1 MNNEYGK
8 YNKETILL
16 SLDTSSTK
24 TGWAIFGNGIYEESG
39 VLDWSHVKETE
50 DRLLIMYIDI
60 IQLINKYEP
69 DILVIEKDIVGSG
82 KRQNMSTIN
91 TLVKLIG
98 GIWAYCVQL
107 NMDTPMNLPT
117 GEFIIFYVEYTPSE
131 WRSLVGINA
140 RKRDD
145 CKAASIKLIKDIYN
159 KDVDDNEADA
169 INIGQAY
176 INEWAEEE

>member
-1 MNNEYGK
+1 MNE
-8 YNKETILL
+8 NKEVTLL

-24 TGWAIFGNGIYEESG
+24 TGWAVFKNGIYKESG
-39 VLDWSHVKETE
+39 VLDWSHIKDNTE
-50 DRLLIMYIDI
+50 DRLQIMYIDI
-60 IQLINKYEP
+60 IQHIQKYEP

-107 NMDTPMNLPT
+107 NMSTPMNLPT

-145 CKAASIKLIKDIYN
+145 CKTASIKLIKDMYG

-176 INEWAEEE
+176 INEWSEEE

>member
-107 NMDTPMNLPT
+107 NMDTPMNFPA
-117 GEFIIFYVEYTPSE
+117 GEFNIFYVEYTPSE
-131 WRSLVGINA
+131 WRSLVGITA
-140 RKRDD
+140 RKRED
-145 CKAASIKLIKDIYN
+145 CKAASIKRIKDIYN
-159 KDVDDNEADA
+159 IDVDDNEADA
-169 INIGQAY
+169 INIGEAY
-176 INEWAEEE
+176 INEWG

>member
-98 GIWAYCVQL
+98 GVWAYCIQL
-107 NMDTPMNLPT
+107 NMDTPMNFPA
-117 GEFIIFYVEYTPSE
+117 GEFNIFYVEYTPSE
-131 WRSLVGINA
+131 WRSLVGITA
-140 RKRDD
+140 RKRED
-145 CKAASIKLIKDIYN
+145 CKAASIKRIKDIYN
-159 KDVDDNEADA
+159 IDVDDNEADA
-169 INIGQAY
+169 INIGEAY
-176 INEWAEEE
+176 INEWG

>member
-1 MNNEYGK
+1 MNNKYGK

-24 TGWAIFGNGIYEESG
+24 TGWAIFGNGVYEESG

-107 NMDTPMNLPT
+107 NMDTPMDFQT
-117 GEFIIFYVEYTPSE
+117 GEFNVFYVEYTPSE
-131 WRSLVGINA
+131 WRKLVGITA

-145 CKAASIKLIKDIYN
+145 CKAASIKIIKDTYD

-176 INEWAEEE
+176 INDWSQEG

>member
-98 GIWAYCVQL
+98 GVWAYCIQL
-107 NMDTPMNLPT
+107 NMDTPMNLPA
-117 GEFIIFYVEYTPSE
+117 GEFNIFYVEYTPSE
-131 WRSLVGINA
+131 WRSLVGITA
-140 RKRDD
+140 RKRED
-145 CKAASIKLIKDIYN
+145 CKAASIKRIKDIYN
-159 KDVDDNEADA
+159 IDVDDNEADA
-169 INIGQAY
+169 INIGEAY
-176 INEWAEEE
+176 INEWG

>member
-8 YNKETILL
+8 YNNETTLL

-24 TGWAIFGNGIYEESG
+24 TGWAIFKNGIYKESG
-39 VLDWSHVKETE
+39 VLNWSHVKETE
-50 DRLLIMYIDI
+50 DRLLLMYIDI
-60 IQLINKYEP
+60 IQHIDKYEP

-98 GIWAYCVQL
+98 GVWAYCIQL
-107 NMDTPMNLPT
+107 NMDTPMNFQT
-117 GEFIIFYVEYTPSE
+117 GEFNIFYIEYTPSE
-131 WRSLVGINA
+131 WRKLVGIIA
-140 RKRDD
+140 HKRDE
-145 CKAASIKLIKDIYN
+145 CKAASIKIIKDTYN
-159 KDVDDNEADA
+159 IDVDDNEADA

-176 INEWAEEE
+176 INDWSQEE

>member
-1 MNNEYGK
+1 MNYEYGK

-16 SLDTSSTK
+16 SLDTSSAK
-24 TGWAIFGNGIYEESG
+24 TGWAIFENGIYEESG

-69 DILVIEKDIVGSG
+69 NILVIEKDIVGSG

-107 NMDTPMNLPT
+107 NMDTPMNFQT
-117 GEFIIFYVEYTPSE
+117 GEFNVYYVEYTPSE
-131 WRSLVGINA
+131 WRKLVGITA

-145 CKAASIKLIKDIYN
+145 CKTASIKRIKDIYN
-159 KDVDDNEADA
+159 LDVDDNEADA
-169 INIGQAY
+169 INIGEAY
-176 INEWAEEE
+176 INEWG

>member
-1 MNNEYGK
+1 MKE
-8 YNKETILL
+8 NKEVTLL

-24 TGWAIFGNGIYEESG
+24 TGWAVFKNGKYKESG
-39 VLDWSHVKETE
+39 VLDWSRIKETE
-50 DRLLIMYIDI
+50 DRLQIMYIDI
-60 IQLINKYEP
+60 IQHIQKYEP
-69 DILVIEKDIVGSG
+69 DILVVEKDIVGSG

-117 GEFIIFYVEYTPSE
+117 GEFIIFYKEYTPSE
-131 WRSLVGINA
+131 WRSLVGITT

-145 CKAASIKLIKDIYN
+145 CKAASIKRIKEVYNLDI
-159 KDVDDNEADA
+159 DDNEADA
-169 INIGQAY
+169 INIGDAY
-176 INEWAEEE
+176 INEWSNEE

>member
-98 GIWAYCVQL
+98 GVWAYCVQL
-107 NMDTPMNLPT
+107 NMDTPMDFQI
-117 GEFIIFYVEYTPSE
+117 GEFNVYYVEYTPSE
-131 WRSLVGINA
+131 WRKLVGITA

-145 CKAASIKLIKDIYN
+145 CKAASIKRIKDVYSLN
-159 KDVDDNEADA
+159 VDDNEADA
-169 INIGQAY
+169 INIGEAY
-176 INEWAEEE
+176 INEWG

>member
-1 MNNEYGK
+1 MNK
-8 YNKETILL
+8 KKEVTLL

-24 TGWAIFGNGIYEESG
+24 TGWAVFKNGIYKESG
-39 VLDWSHVKETE
+39 VLDWSHIKETE
-50 DRLLIMYIDI
+50 DRLQIMYIDI
-60 IQLINKYEP
+60 IQHIQKYKP

-98 GIWAYCVQL
+98 GVWAYCVQL

-117 GEFIIFYVEYTPSE
+117 GEFVIFYKEYTPSE
-131 WRSLVGINA
+131 WRKLVEINA

-145 CKAASIKLIKDIYN
+145 CKAASIKRIKDKYN
-159 KDVDDNEADA
+159 LDVDDNEADA
-169 INIGQAY
+169 INIGEAY
-176 INEWAEEE
+176 INEWSSKE

>member
-1 MNNEYGK
+1 MNE
-8 YNKETILL
+8 NKEVTLL

-24 TGWAIFGNGIYEESG
+24 TGWAMFKNGIYKESG
-39 VLDWSHVKETE
+39 VLDWSYIKDNTE
-50 DRLLIMYIDI
+50 DRLQVMYIDI
-60 IQLINKYEP
+60 IQHIQKYEP

-107 NMDTPMNLPT
+107 NMDTSMNLPT
-117 GEFIIFYVEYTPSE
+117 GEFAVFYVEYTPSE
-131 WRSLVGINA
+131 WRSLVGITA

-145 CKAASIKLIKDIYN
+145 CKAASIKRVKDVYN
-159 KDVDDNEADA
+159 LNVDDNEADA
-169 INIGQAY
+169 INIGEAY
-176 INEWAEEE
+176 INEWG

>member
-8 YNKETILL
+8 HNKETILL

-107 NMDTPMNLPT
+107 NMDTPMNFQT
-117 GEFIIFYVEYTPSE
+117 GEFNVYYVEYTPSE
-131 WRSLVGINA
+131 WRKLVGITA

-145 CKAASIKLIKDIYN
+145 CKAASIKRIKDVYSLN
-159 KDVDDNEADA
+159 VDDNEADA
-169 INIGQAY
+169 INIGEAY
-176 INEWAEEE
+176 INEWG

>member
-8 YNKETILL
+8 HNKETTLL

-24 TGWAIFGNGIYEESG
+24 TGWAIFGNGIYKESG
-39 VLDWSHVKETE
+39 VLDWSHIKDTE
-50 DRLLIMYIDI
+50 DRLIIMYIDI

-98 GIWAYCVQL
+98 GVWAYCVQL
-107 NMDTPMNLPT
+107 NMDTPMNFQT
-117 GEFIIFYVEYTPSE
+117 GEFNVYYVEYTPSE
-131 WRSLVGINA
+131 WRSLVGITA

-145 CKAASIKLIKDIYN
+145 CKAASIKRIKDIYN
-159 KDVDDNEADA
+159 LNVDDNEADA

-176 INEWAEEE
+176 INEWSEEE

>member
-8 YNKETILL
+8 YNNETTLL

-24 TGWAIFGNGIYEESG
+24 TGWAIFKNGIYKESG

-50 DRLLIMYIDI
+50 DRLLLMYIDI
-60 IQLINKYEP
+60 IQHIDKYEP

-98 GIWAYCVQL
+98 GVWAYCIQL
-107 NMDTPMNLPT
+107 NIDTPMNFQT
-117 GEFIIFYVEYTPSE
+117 GEFNIFYIEYTPSE
-131 WRSLVGINA
+131 WRKLVGITA
-140 RKRDD
+140 HKRDE
-145 CKAASIKLIKDIYN
+145 CKAASIKIIKDTYN
-159 KDVDDNEADA
+159 IDVDDNEADA

-176 INEWAEEE
+176 INDWSQEE

>member
-82 KRQNMSTIN
+82 KRQNMSTIWI
-91 TLVKLIG
+91 LQWIFRLG
-98 GIWAYCVQL
+98 
-107 NMDTPMNLPT
+107 NLM
-117 GEFIIFYVEYTPSE
+117 
-131 WRSLVGINA
+131 
-140 RKRDD
+140 
-145 CKAASIKLIKDIYN
+145 
-159 KDVDDNEADA
+159 
-169 INIGQAY
+169 Y
-176 INEWAEEE
+176 IM

>member
-69 DILVIEKDIVGSG
+69 DILIIEKDIVGSG

-98 GIWAYCVQL
+98 GVWAYCVQL
-107 NMDTPMNLPT
+107 NMDTPMNFQT
-117 GEFIIFYVEYTPSE
+117 GEFNVYYVEYTPSE
-131 WRSLVGINA
+131 WRSLVGITA

-145 CKAASIKLIKDIYN
+145 CKAASIKRIKDIYN
-159 KDVDDNEADA
+159 LNVDDNEADA

-176 INEWAEEE
+176 INEWSKEE

>member
-39 VLDWSHVKETE
+39 VLDWSNVKETE
-50 DRLLIMYIDI
+50 YRLLIMYTDI

-107 NMDTPMNLPT
+107 NMDTPMNFQT
-117 GEFIIFYVEYTPSE
+117 GEFNVYYVEYTPSE
-131 WRSLVGINA
+131 WRKLVGITA

-145 CKAASIKLIKDIYN
+145 CKAASIKIIKDTYN

-176 INEWAEEE
+176 INDWG

>member
-8 YNKETILL
+8 HNKETTLL

-24 TGWAIFGNGIYEESG
+24 TGWAIFKNGIYKKSG
-39 VLDWSHVKETE
+39 VLDWFHIKDTE
-50 DRLLIMYIDI
+50 DRLQIMYIDI
-60 IQLINKYEP
+60 ILHINRYEP

-117 GEFIIFYVEYTPSE
+117 GEFNVFYVEYTPSE
-131 WRSLVGINA
+131 WRNLVGITA

-145 CKAASIKLIKDIYN
+145 CKAASIKRIKDVYN
-159 KDVDDNEADA
+159 LDVDDNEADA
-169 INIGQAY
+169 INIGEAY
-176 INEWAEEE
+176 IAEWNNEE

>member
-107 NMDTPMNLPT
+107 NMDTPMNLST
-117 GEFIIFYVEYTPSE
+117 GEFNIFYVEYTPSE
-131 WRSLVGINA
+131 WRSLVGITA

-145 CKAASIKLIKDIYN
+145 CKAASIKRIKDIYN
-159 KDVDDNEADA
+159 LNVDDNEADA
-169 INIGQAY
+169 INIGEAY
-176 INEWAEEE
+176 INEWG

>member
-1 MNNEYGK
+1 MNE
-8 YNKETILL
+8 NKEVTLL

-24 TGWAIFGNGIYEESG
+24 TGWAVFKNGIYKESG
-39 VLDWSHVKETE
+39 VLDWSHIKDNTE
-50 DRLLIMYIDI
+50 DRLQIMYIDI
-60 IQLINKYEP
+60 IQHIQKYEP

-107 NMDTPMNLPT
+107 NMSTPMNLPT

-131 WRSLVGINA
+131 WRNLVGINA

-145 CKAASIKLIKDIYN
+145 CKTASIKLIKGMYG

-176 INEWAEEE
+176 INEWTKEE

>member
-8 YNKETILL
+8 HNKETTLL

-24 TGWAIFGNGIYEESG
+24 TGWAIFENGIYKESG

-50 DRLLIMYIDI
+50 DRLQIMYIDI
-60 IQLINKYEP
+60 IQHINKYEP

-107 NMDTPMNLPT
+107 NMSTPMNLPT

-145 CKAASIKLIKDIYN
+145 CKAASIKLIKDMYG

>member
-1 MNNEYGK
+1 
-8 YNKETILL
+8 
-16 SLDTSSTK
+16 
-24 TGWAIFGNGIYEESG
+24 
-39 VLDWSHVKETE
+39 
-50 DRLLIMYIDI
+50 
-60 IQLINKYEP
+60 
-69 DILVIEKDIVGSG
+69 
-82 KRQNMSTIN
+82 MSTIN

-117 GEFIIFYVEYTPSE
+117 GEFVVFYVEYTPSE

-145 CKAASIKLIKDIYN
+145 CKTASIKLIKDMYS

-176 INEWAEEE
+176 INEWAKEE

>member
-107 NMDTPMNLPT
+107 NMNTPMNLPT
-117 GEFIIFYVEYTPSE
+117 GEFIVYYIEYTPSE
-131 WRSLVGINA
+131 WRKLVGITA

-145 CKAASIKLIKDIYN
+145 CKAASIKLIKDMYG

-176 INEWAEEE
+176 INEWSEEE

>member
-1 MNNEYGK
+1 MNE
-8 YNKETILL
+8 NKEVTLL

-24 TGWAIFGNGIYEESG
+24 TGWAVFKNGIYKESG
-39 VLDWSHVKETE
+39 VLDWSHIKDNTE
-50 DRLLIMYIDI
+50 DRLQIMYIDI
-60 IQLINKYEP
+60 IQHIQKYEP

-117 GEFIIFYVEYTPSE
+117 GEFVVFYVEYTPSE

-145 CKAASIKLIKDIYN
+145 CKTASIKLIKDMYS

-176 INEWAEEE
+176 INEWSEEE